1 MIEII
6 ALIILLGSFVGMG
19 VIVYRKIP
27 VLIALPIRG
36 NAIPRIFGSLKYRI
50 KNNEA
55 IKSFSVETILQ
66 RYLSKIMVFV
76 LKIENKIGE
85 WLMKLR
91 QKNIQK
97 KTKFSNDYWQ
107 KIMKKK

>member
-1 MIEII
+1 MIEVI
-6 ALIILLGSFVGMG
+6 ALIILLGSFAGMG
-19 VIVYRKIP
+19 IIVYCKIP
-27 VLIALPIRG
+27 VLVILPLKE
-36 NAIPRIFGSLKYRI
+36 NNVPRIFVSLKDKI

-85 WLMKLR
+85 WLMRLR

-97 KTKFSNDYWQ
+97 KTKFSGDYWQ